1 MVRLSV
7 CMKSKLSTAGMVIA
21 SVAFAVS
28 IYLLVAGY
36 VSPDYAVSAET
47 SSWLSPTVLGLGLVG
62 ILLFN
67 LGNRQKK
74 LTP

>member
-1 MVRLSV
+1 MFRVSV
-7 CMKSKLSTAGMVIA
+7 GMDSKLRTAGMVIA

-28 IYLLVAGY
+28 IYLLVAAY
-36 VSPDYAVSAET
+36 ISPDYTVSGEM
-47 SSWLSPTVLGLGLVG
+47 SSWLSPTVLALGLVG

-74 LTP
+74 

>member
-1 MVRLSV
+1 MIRVSV
-7 CMKSKLSTAGMVIA
+7 GMDSKLRTAGIIIA

-28 IYLLVAGY
+28 IYLLVAAY

-67 LGNRQKK
+67 LGSRQKK
-74 LTP
+74 LTA